1 MTHNYSLIVTFV
13 YVFTM
18 YSAPGIPA
26 PIAVSLVFP
35 PISADPLPLPIQ
47 VPLCFHAFPYFFF
60 KVYKFHSGF
69 YRIMVEGLF
78 TET

>member
-1 MTHNYSLIVTFV
+1 MTHNYSLILTFV

-18 YSAPGIPA
+18 YPTPDIPA

-47 VPLCFHAFPYFFF
+47 APLCFHEFPYFFLRSISF
-60 KVYKFHSGF
+60 ILGF
-69 YRIMVEGLF
+69 TG
-78 TET
+78 